1 MVVPTSV
8 VPGPWLL
15 MFDVL
20 GASSRFVVLGVTS
33 SSSWP
38 HRVPRGARIVCTPS
52 LPFVGMGLA
61 RAFTAKQTN
70 ADGVTLRRK
79 RRFTTATKQQQY
91 AEGHDPLATS
101 VYLMLRETIS
111 TTYTAHMMRNNQRH

>member
-1 MVVPTSV
+1 MLRQSKTSY
-8 VPGPWLL
+8 
-15 MFDVL
+15 
-20 GASSRFVVLGVTS
+20 
-33 SSSWP
+33 
-38 HRVPRGARIVCTPS
+38 RGDELWSIAA
-52 LPFVGMGLA
+52 A

-101 VYLMLRETIS
+101 VYLMLLETIS